1 MSDTEQAAPVLTSKN
16 KSRLA
21 VKDLADLWDVSEQ
34 AVVQFLRRPGAPMRG
49 KDGKY
54 PAISVLKFRSVRM
67 EEIKQATGKAEPGSI
82 GAARYHKIELECE
95 KLQIQVDQARGQL
108 VGIEEVRS
116 TLIEYGGHV
125 NDAWEQFV
133 SQVAAR
139 THNAELVGI
148 AEKLADEARTY
159 LAEAVR
165 GAE

>member
-1 MSDTEQAAPVLTSKN
+1 MH
-16 KSRLA
+16 
-21 VKDLADLWDVSEQ
+21 DLAALWDISDQGVTKFMQ
-34 AVVQFLRRPGAPMRG
+34 NPNAPERG
-49 KDGKY
+49 SDGKW
-54 PAISVLKFRSVRM
+54 PLISTLKFRQDQMDSVRNSARR
-67 EEIKQATGKAEPGSI
+67 KASDAEPGSI
-82 GAARYHKIELECE
+82 TRANYDKVRLQCE
-95 KLQIQVDQARGQL
+95 KLQLELDKARGEL

-116 TLIEYGGHV
+116 TLTEYGGHV